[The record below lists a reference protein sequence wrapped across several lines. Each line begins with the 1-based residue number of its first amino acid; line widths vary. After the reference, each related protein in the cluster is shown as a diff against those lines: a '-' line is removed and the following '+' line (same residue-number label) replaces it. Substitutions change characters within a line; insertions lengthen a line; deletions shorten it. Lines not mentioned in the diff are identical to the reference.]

1 MTKFGGYAN
10 FDEYFDKEERVYVRN
25 RTNPLGYVSV
35 NIGDNRNHKF
45 FTVLKTVIPI
55 CLTDYFVKDEIRKST
70 DLRQLVMKGA
80 LELVSEAEYKQ
91 TVSPEM
97 AEKVTEAMMSYES
110 RTVEG
115 QRVVASESEEE
126 VKPAVV
132 QLIRMN
138 TLTEEERK
146 ELDRPIT
153 DDEIIAELET
163 LDLSSVDK
171 SYIFTNSKGKVKQ
184 WITKILESE
193 SGVSLSSDV
202 ESIEEGV
209 ENPAEPVDRVE
220 QILAKAEQ
228 KLRRRR
234 R

>member
-1 MTKFGGYAN
+1 MAKFGGYAN

-35 NIGDNRNHKF
+35 NIGDNRNPKF

>member
-1 MTKFGGYAN
+1 MAKFGGYAN
-10 FDEYFDKEERVYVRN
+10 FDEYFDKEVRVYVRN

-35 NIGDNRNHKF
+35 NIGDNRNPKF

-55 CLTDYFVKDEIRKST
+55 CLTDYFVKDEIRRST

-91 TVSPEM
+91 SVTPEM

-146 ELDRPIT
+146 ELDRQVT

-184 WITKILESE
+184 WITRILEQE
-193 SGVSLSSDV
+193 SGVSLGSAV
-202 ESIEEGV
+202 ESVEEGV
-209 ENPAEPVDRVE
+209 VNPAEPVDKVE
-220 QILAKAEQ
+220 QILATAEQ

-234 R
+234 K